1 MIVEAAKKKEVEKI
15 VEKILVSGRKVALP
29 NESLDIVKLFG
40 IDVPGH
46 VLVKTPGEAVKV
58 SKEIGFP
65 LVMKIASSEAIHK
78 SETGGVALGIQGV
91 QEVEENY
98 NKIMGNLKR
107 GMPDTQISGILLQK
121 QIPETT
127 HLIVGGLH
135 DEQFGPVV
143 MFGMGGVLVELFKDV
158 SFRIAPVTEVEAL
171 EMIMEIK
178 AYPVLSGYRGS
189 KILDI
194 KQIVKAII
202 IISEL
207 ISNIS
212 TIKEVELN
220 PLLAYE
226 KNVVAVDAK
235 VILRQPG

>member
-1 MIVEAAKKKEVEKI
+1 MVHEVAGKVEAERI
-15 VEKILVSGRKVALP
+15 VEKILASGRKVALP
-29 NESLDIVKLFG
+29 NESLDIVKLSG
-40 IDVPGH
+40 ITVPGH
-46 VLVKTPGEAVKV
+46 ILAKTPREAVEA
-58 SKEIGFP
+58 STEIGFP
-65 LVMKIASSEAIHK
+65 LVMKISSPGAIHK
-78 SETGGVALGIQGV
+78 TETGGVVSGIRGV
-91 QEVEENY
+91 QEVERNY
-98 NKIMGNLKR
+98 NRIVENLKR
-107 GMPDTQISGILLQK
+107 EAPEAPIAGVLLQK
-121 QIPETT
+121 QIPEAT

-158 SFRIAPVTEVEAL
+158 SFRIAPVTEAEAY
-171 EMIMEIK
+171 EMIREIK

-194 KQIVKAII
+194 KQIVKTVI

-207 ISNIS
+207 ISNIG

-220 PLLAYE
+220 PLLVYE

-235 VILRQPG
+235 VILR

>member
-1 MIVEAAKKKEVEKI
+1 MLVDAGQKIEVEKI
-15 VEKILVSGRKVALP
+15 VEKILASGRKVALP
-29 NESLDIVKLFG
+29 GESLDIVKLFG
-40 IDVPGH
+40 INVPVH

-58 SKEIGFP
+58 SEKIGFP
-65 LVMKIASSEAIHK
+65 LVMKIASSETIHK
-78 SETGGVALGIQGV
+78 SEKGGVVLGIQGV

-98 NKIMGNLKR
+98 NKIIRNLK
-107 GMPDTQISGILLQK
+107 GEMPDAEISGVLLQK
-121 QIPETT
+121 QIPEAT

-171 EMIMEIK
+171 EMIREIK
-178 AYPVLSGYRGS
+178 AYPALSGYRGS
-189 KILDI
+189 KMVDI
-194 KQIVKAII
+194 KQVVKTII

-220 PLLAYE
+220 PLLVYE
-226 KNVVAVDAK
+226 KNVMAVDAK
-235 VILRQPG
+235 VILR